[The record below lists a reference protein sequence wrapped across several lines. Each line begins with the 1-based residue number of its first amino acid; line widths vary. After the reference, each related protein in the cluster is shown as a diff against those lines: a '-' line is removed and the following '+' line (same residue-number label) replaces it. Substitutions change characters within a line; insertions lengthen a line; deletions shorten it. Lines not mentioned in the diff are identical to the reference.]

1 MSKASSASNNGHW
14 PVGIPD
20 PEVEAHASR
29 RRFSAA
35 YKRRIVEEADK
46 CTEPGAIGA
55 LLRREGL
62 YSSQLATWRRQ
73 RAEETLVEK
82 PPGRPAEPLAAENA
96 RLRRENERLRREL
109 EKAQLIMDAQKKLAQ
124 VLGLM
129 ADDEA
134 EGNGKA

>member
-1 MSKASSASNNGHW
+1 MSKPSSTSSRPNGHW
-14 PVGIPD
+14 STSISD
-20 PEVEAHASR
+20 PEVAPRATR

-55 LLRREGL
+55 LLRRERL

-73 RAEETLVEK
+73 RTEGTLVDR
-82 PPGRPAEPLAAENA
+82 PRGRPAEPLAAENA

-109 EKAQLIMDAQKKLAQ
+109 EKTQLIMDAQKSWRRSW
-124 VLGLM
+124 G
-129 ADDEA
+129 
-134 EGNGKA
+134 